1 MAYYLIL
8 TDYNWLRSK
17 RGKIGRF
24 LLPVPFACFA
34 FEKRSTSL
42 MFKVFVFVDLQAC
55 LELHLVLKK

>member
-1 MAYYLIL
+1 MFFAVAYYVVP

-42 MFKVFVFVDLQAC
+42 MFKVFVFVDL
-55 LELHLVLKK
+55 